1 MARKDPRVDAYIAK
15 AQPFAQPLL
24 KQLRAAV
31 RAACP
36 PVEETIKW
44 GMPSFEY
51 QGPMCGMAAFNE
63 YVTFGFWK
71 HSLLT
76 GRLPTKES
84 NAMSYYGKLRSVA
97 DLPPRATLI
106 RTIREAMD
114 LNEKN
119 IKVAR
124 KITKK
129 PALKVPAYFTAVL
142 RTNARALAA
151 FQAFPPSHQREYVE
165 WVDEAKREE
174 TRARRLETA
183 IEWIAK
189 GKSRNWKYER

>member
-15 AQPFAQPLL
+15 AKPFAQPLL

-31 RAACP
+31 RAGCP
-36 PVEETIKW
+36 SVEETIKW
-44 GMPSFEY
+44 GVPSFEY
-51 QGPMCGMAAFNE
+51 KGPMCGMAAFKE

-76 GRLPTKES
+76 DRLPTKES
-84 NAMSYYGKLRSVA
+84 NAMSYYGKLRTTA
-97 DLPPRATLI
+97 DLPPRATLV
-106 RTIREAMD
+106 RTIREAME
-114 LNEKN
+114 LNDKG

-129 PALKVPAYFTAVL
+129 PALKVPAYFMTAL
-142 RTNARALAA
+142 RKNAKALAV
-151 FQAFPPSHQREYVE
+151 FDAFPPSHQREYVE

-183 IEWIAK
+183 IDWIAK
-189 GKSRNWKYER
+189 GKARNWKYER